1 MTATPLWLA
10 LKISPGKER
19 KAHQLFEARGIVS
32 VYAHKIVKRRVS
44 RHAKKETTYEV
55 PLLAGYALVAH
66 PGSPVFTDQLQR
78 LCWAEDERRYE
89 VIRNEIGSIVG
100 LAQSRFEAVA
110 PRFVVRDIV
119 GQVRADDID
128 RLRSISGQLDSGPQ
142 PNRLTPGQIATIC
155 SGPLEGRQVKITVV
169 RGNKVRVE
177 LDGRELLTTVEKL
190 EAA

>member
-32 VYAHKIVKRRVS
+32 LYAHKLVKRKAS
-44 RHAKKETTYEV
+44 RHAKRENTYEV
-55 PLLAGYALVAH
+55 PLLTGYALVAH
-66 PGSPVFTDQLQR
+66 SG
-78 LCWAEDERRYE
+78 
-89 VIRNEIGSIVG
+89 
-100 LAQSRFEAVA
+100 
-110 PRFVVRDIV
+110 
-119 GQVRADDID
+119 RADFIAGVAGLRWPFSDVPVCSDILGRVAVSDVD
-128 RLRSISGQLDSGPQ
+128 RLADLSGREDQ
-142 PNRLTPGQIATIC
+142 PFGAPTLRAGDVARIC
-155 SGPLEGRQVKITVV
+155 VGALQGREVKITVV